1 MKKILWILI
10 GLVIIGGAYMYW
22 QGSPMPIGG
31 AEDDV
36 LTPGQQLEVRVV
48 VDTPASGATVGQT
61 FSVTGKAPGP
71 WYFEASFPIEVR
83 DANGTVVGQG
93 IATALSDWMTVDDVN
108 FEADVTM
115 NGYTGPA
122 TLVLMRDNP
131 SALPENDGS
140 VSMSIVVQ

>member
-1 MKKILWILI
+1 MKNILWILI

-22 QGSPMPIGG
+22 KGAPMPLSDDT
-31 AEDDV
+31 EDV

-61 FSVTGKAPGP
+61 FTVTGKAPGP

-83 DANGTVVGQG
+83 DSNGTVVGQG

-131 SALPENDGS
+131 SALPENDAS
-140 VSMSIVVQ
+140 VSIPVIIQ